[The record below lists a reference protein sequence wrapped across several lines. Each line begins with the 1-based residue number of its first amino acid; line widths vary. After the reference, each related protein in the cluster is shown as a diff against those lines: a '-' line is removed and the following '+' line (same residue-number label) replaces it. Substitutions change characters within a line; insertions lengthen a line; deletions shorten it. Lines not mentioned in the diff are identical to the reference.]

1 MNDQQMKSIS
11 VEDLLRSGNISR
23 RTYNILV
30 KARLRTLFDLRKYKN
45 GLRRLF
51 SPQSPCLAEVDE
63 LVARTAQ
70 VDHLPNI
77 TGKLFMDPV
86 TEKLKGEQL
95 LDSLGEREMQ
105 LLSLVY
111 ENKLKEL
118 FSSRQRGLTVIANA
132 LSQVPVNIFLR
143 DFLYEDDDRI
153 MILYNVGKTSVEH
166 FVGVKQVMLREV
178 ELLMQQPEMLGYRI
192 FVQLTKGT
200 FDDDD
205 FIRQFYEAHHRLPML
220 YVLQQFIIN
229 NKSRAEMRAF
239 LNRYDIFEGRVELD
253 STPIDRSAYTIATYS
268 NTIYDALFDPSA
280 EWEAIDRCAQTVMDD
295 EEARKGVADYPDD
308 DFIGEDS
315 QVVMQLAVDEHL
327 LLSPT
332 CIIAFLGKLLAQRYA
347 TLGGYPRSLLTAKA
361 DRWNHIYLV
370 SHTLDNKYAF
380 RTMFYVFRD
389 EVYAKSVENSM
400 VSPRD
405 FIVQQYP
412 GMEEEPDLTLA
423 TDILRQIVVGELALE
438 TDEEGSVN
446 VPRKVE
452 RPLADRLY
460 IILSNN
466 GQSPIS
472 LKRLTEIINS
482 DDGRKYV
489 KATVSLALN
498 KDPRFVNNGK
508 KGLYALSEWQ
518 LPYFGSNVDII
529 YKVLSQY
536 DRPMESDEILDV
548 LNQYPYNESLGKNEL
563 SSVISISKDKFRK
576 FGFGYYGL
584 ADREYDP
591 ELIRPV
597 RNNFEVDLEAF
608 RSFVETNHRLP
619 SAKNNAEEKR
629 LAYWFARKRKDYDT
643 KSNWTESKRKA
654 FKEIIDLYEQY
665 LEVPEIL
672 PENQQIAETTAPPAD
687 ADAKIASEALE
698 LSENSEFSES
708 SENSESSEFSESSE
722 SSESS
727 DSSLSQED
735 ADAIAA
741 VTPEIVAE
749 PPIAMFAIEE
759 ESPFIA
765 PDNPEEPPVEIFINE
780 TQEEPENSEFSES
793 SESSEFSESSEG
805 PSSPECPESPSS
817 PSSQESPSSP
827 SPDEWHLRLE
837 EVREFVLHQHRE
849 PLALFTEEYQM
860 ACWLEEQKSKWHAA
874 LLSPSQEELL
884 LAIRD
889 MIW

>member
-77 TGKLFMDPV
+77 SGKLFMDLIA
-86 TEKLKGEQL
+86 EKLKGEQL
-95 LDSLGEREMQ
+95 LDSLSEREMQ

-111 ENKLKEL
+111 ENKLNEL

-143 DFLYEDDDRI
+143 DFLYENDDRI

-178 ELLMQQPEMLGYRI
+178 ELLKQQPEMLGYRI
-192 FVQLTKGT
+192 FVQLTKGA

-205 FIRQFYEAHHRLPML
+205 FIRQFYEAHQRLPML
-220 YVLQQFIIN
+220 YVLQQFIIH

-268 NTIYDALFDPSA
+268 NTIFDALFDSA
-280 EWEAIDRCAQTVMDD
+280 AGWEAIDRCARMVMDD

-308 DFIGEDS
+308 DFISEDS
-315 QVVMQLAVDEHL
+315 KIVMQLAVDEHL

-332 CIIAFLGKLLAQRYA
+332 CIIAFLGKLLAHRYA
-347 TLGGYPRSLLTAKA
+347 AMGGYPRSLLTAKA

-370 SHTLDNKYAF
+370 GRMLDDKYAF
-380 RTMFYVFRD
+380 RTMFYGFRD
-389 EVYAKSVENSM
+389 EVYAKSVENHM
-400 VSPRD
+400 VNPRD

-412 GMEEEPDLTLA
+412 GVEEEADLALA
-423 TDILRQIVVGELALE
+423 TDILRKIVVGELGLE
-438 TDEEGSVN
+438 TDEEGCVN
-446 VPRKVE
+446 VPKKVE

-482 DDGRKYV
+482 EDGRKYV

-563 SSVISISKDKFRK
+563 SSVISIAKDKFRK

-584 ADREYDP
+584 ADREYAP
-591 ELIRPV
+591 EQVRPV

-643 KSNWTESKRKA
+643 KSNWAESKRKA

-665 LEVPEIL
+665 QNI
-672 PENQQIAETTAPPAD
+672 PENLSDNQEIGKTAPPPA
-687 ADAKIASEALE
+687 IAASQEDDEALGT
-698 LSENSEFSES
+698 LGTSETLGTLETSET
-708 SENSESSEFSESSE
+708 SENSESSEYSEYSESSE
-722 SSESS
+722 SSELSESLESS
-727 DSSLSQED
+727 ESSEPSLAQED
-735 ADAIAA
+735 DEALAA
-741 VTPEIVAE
+741 VTPEIVAD
-749 PPIAMFAIEE
+749 PPIAMFAMEE

-765 PDNPEEPPVEIFINE
+765 HDNPEEPPV
-780 TQEEPENSEFSES
+780 
-793 SESSEFSESSEG
+793 
-805 PSSPECPESPSS
+805 
-817 PSSQESPSSP
+817 
-827 SPDEWHLRLE
+827 
-837 EVREFVLHQHRE
+837 
-849 PLALFTEEYQM
+849 
-860 ACWLEEQKSKWHAA
+860 
-874 LLSPSQEELL
+874 
-884 LAIRD
+884 
-889 MIW
+889 